1 MRQPYQLSIALR
13 YLRARSRNGFISMI
27 SLLSMLGIAL
37 AVAVLIVVLS
47 VMNGFE
53 TEIQQRA
60 LAMVSDATL
69 TRREGALE
77 DWRAAREQALAHGEV
92 RAAAP
97 FVEGQGVAVA
107 GDALAGIA
115 VRGVDPELER
125 GVSRVAERV
134 VQGSLGALEA
144 GGHGIVVGVAL
155 AEELSV
161 GLGDAVTLLL
171 PEGRVTPIGIVPR
184 LRRFEVVGIFDA
196 GMLEYDRGW
205 AFVHLD
211 DAARLFGTGGEASG
225 LRLGVTE
232 PYAAGRIVMELA
244 NALIAERG
252 GSFYVSDWTRENQ
265 VIVRSIELTKT
276 ILFVVLSLVVAVAA
290 FNIISTLVMVV
301 REKRGDIAILRSLGT
316 SPRSI
321 VGVFTSQGTAIGIVG
336 TIAGIGLGLLVAG
349 QLANIVSF
357 IEAVSGADLLAAEV
371 YPIDGLPTEAR
382 AGQVVR
388 IAALAF
394 GLAVLATIYPALSA
408 ARQPPAEALR
418 HE

>member
-13 YLRARSRNGFISMI
+13 YLRARSRNSFISLI

-69 TRREGALE
+69 TRRDAPLE
-77 DWRAAREQALAHGEV
+77 DWRAARERALAHDEIA
-92 RAAAP
+92 AAAP

-115 VRGVDPELER
+115 VRGVDPGLER
-125 GVSRVAERV
+125 AVSGVAERV
-134 VQGSLGALEA
+134 VHGSLGALEP
-144 GGHGIVVGVAL
+144 GEHGIVVGIAL
-155 AEELSV
+155 ADELGV
-161 GLGDAVTLLL
+161 GLGDDVTLLL

-205 AFVHLD
+205 AFVHVD
-211 DAARLFGTGGEASG
+211 DAARLFGTGGRASG
-225 LRLGVTE
+225 LRLSVTA

-244 NALIAERG
+244 NALAAERG
-252 GSFYVSDWTRENQ
+252 GSFYVSDWMRENQ

-301 REKRGDIAILRSLGT
+301 RDKRGDIAILRSLGT

-321 VGVFTSQGTAIGIVG
+321 VGVFTSQGTAIGVIG
-336 TIAGIGLGLLVAG
+336 TVAGIGLGVLVAA
-349 QLANIVSF
+349 QLANIVAF
-357 IEAVSGADLLAAEV
+357 IEAVFSVDLLAADV
-371 YPIDGLPTEAR
+371 YPIDGLPTQAR
-382 AGQVVR
+382 AGEVAR
-388 IAALAF
+388 IAALAL